1 VRGDTQLPLSPP
13 CLPTQIPYSAI
24 LPKRAEA
31 TNLLVPVCLSA
42 SHVAW
47 GSIRVEP
54 TFTQIGSAAGIAA
67 AQAAA
72 AGIAVQDVPIAG
84 LQREIVAHGQCVH
97 WPLEQCNNTAL
108 C

>member
-1 VRGDTQLPLSPP
+1 
-13 CLPTQIPYSAI
+13 
-24 LPKRAEA
+24 
-31 TNLLVPVCLSA
+31 VCLSA

-67 AQAAA
+67 ALA
-72 AGIAVQDVPIAG
+72 AGSGVAVQDVPMG
-84 LQREIVAHGQCVH
+84 PLQREIAAHGQCVH
-97 WPLEQCNNTAL
+97 WPQAECFNTAL